1 MDEELKELLDQADM
15 NYKNALTAFYK
26 LSDILDKIRQNNGGR

>member
-1 MDEELKELLDQADM
+1 MDEKMKELLDEADL

-26 LSDILDKIRQNNGGR
+26 LSDILDKIRENGK